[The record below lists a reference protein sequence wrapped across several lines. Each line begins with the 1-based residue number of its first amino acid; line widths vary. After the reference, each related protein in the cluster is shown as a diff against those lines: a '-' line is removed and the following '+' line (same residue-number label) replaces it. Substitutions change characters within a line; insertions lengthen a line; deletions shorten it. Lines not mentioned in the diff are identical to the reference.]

1 MHFRQWYNGNTILFG
16 NTMVIFEI
24 PCIWK
29 KRAVIQYNSITT
41 QCPHCITVSCTFCKG
56 IDVFHIVRIIRMTQ
70 STSRE
75 NKTSFLRHS
84 IALNRAQM

>member
-29 KRAVIQYNSITT
+29 KGQSFSTIVLPPNAL
-41 QCPHCITVSCTFCKG
+41 TVSQYPVPYAK
-56 IDVFHIVRIIRMTQ
+56 V
-70 STSRE
+70 
-75 NKTSFLRHS
+75 
-84 IALNRAQM
+84 